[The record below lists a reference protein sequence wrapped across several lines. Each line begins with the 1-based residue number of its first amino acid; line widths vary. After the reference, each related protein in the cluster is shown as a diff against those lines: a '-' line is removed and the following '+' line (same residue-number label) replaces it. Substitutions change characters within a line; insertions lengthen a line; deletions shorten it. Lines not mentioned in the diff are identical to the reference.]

1 MVSFSGGQK
10 TIFLVNSVPLVTQQ
24 KDYLSRH
31 LDVQCISLCGGNGVD
46 DWKED
51 KWLEVIEN
59 NQVMLGVDINLILS
73 QLLKLAFDT
82 VGTNTEI
89 FTRINW

>member
-1 MVSFSGGQK
+1 M
-10 TIFLVNSVPLVTQQ
+10 
-24 KDYLSRH
+24 
-31 LDVQCISLCGGNGVD
+31 D

-73 QLLKLAFDT
+73 HLLILAFDT

-89 FTRINW
+89 FTRIKW